1 MIVVAFLVGGIA
13 GLLGA
18 VATLLFTDLGWGM
31 ALAAYFGA
39 GYGLPLA
46 VLAVANLAKSA
57 QKNLPRAQMAR
68 R

>member
-1 MIVVAFLVGGIA
+1 MIVVAFLIGGVS

-18 VATLLFTDLGWGM
+18 AVTLLFTDLGWGM
-31 ALAAYFGA
+31 ALVAYFGA

-46 VLAVANLAKSA
+46 VLAASSVTKPERTD
-57 QKNLPRAQMAR
+57 LPQADMIR